1 LNPATFTNKTYNVET
16 LLIIS
21 IACCGSP
28 KLSSEILM
36 LRRNQADMDF
46 KCRKKTFLSTRGKLI
61 TRFQT
66 QKALSGLPSE

>member
-36 LRRNQADMDF
+36 LRRNLADMDF
-46 KCRKKTFLSTRGKLI
+46 KCRKKNISIHPRQINYKISDPKSIKWSSF
-61 TRFQT
+61 
-66 QKALSGLPSE
+66 